1 MFSIM
6 TGLLLVSLPSS
17 FRKMVLQGLI
27 NGRVTGV
34 IRINTSMSSAWK
46 GGGGRGGG
54 MEGVGNRKVEMGMG
68 SGGVRDSGSESIAL
82 VYICRCKDT

>member
-46 GGGGRGGG
+46 GGGGGEGRDEKKREEERGRG
-54 MEGVGNRKVEMGMG
+54 K
-68 SGGVRDSGSESIAL
+68 SD
-82 VYICRCKDT
+82 

>member
-46 GGGGRGGG
+46 GGGGRGG
-54 MEGVGNRKVEMGMG
+54 EG
-68 SGGVRDSGSESIAL
+68 RDEKKREEERGRGKS
-82 VYICRCKDT
+82 D

>member
-1 MFSIM
+1 MFSIT
-6 TGLLLVSLPSS
+6 TGLLFVSLPSS

-46 GGGGRGGG
+46 GGRGEQWRRGG
-54 MEGVGNRKVEMGMG
+54 MRKRGKRG
-68 SGGVRDSGSESIAL
+68 TGGERS
-82 VYICRCKDT
+82 